1 MIHKLINM
9 LNISLYSE
17 HDFFINKLDETHFSV
32 KARNGLKATIT
43 INDRVMFV
51 DISFQYD
58 NPSILW
64 STSLSKLEEKVV
76 RYSTP
81 MNESLLSFDDFV
93 VEAIKNTILF
103 KLKKNRLSTYF
114 KEYDDFFKNLE
125 PVARFHQLI
134 NDDLEIIRYL
144 NDDEHC
150 RYLEKETPEYHCF
163 YTYKLLDEN
172 CYPIINFHKKKVIDN
187 VFQYRFQATKINKK
201 AKKEKVVAYYID
213 GVFFNLCDLETF
225 FFHKAAKDN
234 SDPFGIHSFNFNQY
248 RGSDP
253 KILYGINDQ
262 LTAHQSFLSTHI
274 DLTKIQV
281 LRRDG
286 QQYCLLKKENR
297 QLTLS
302 YITNFDIKKTVVDGV
317 LTYSS
322 WWQKMLRNETPLR
335 RYKNEHLITYT
346 YLDGKLTKKTE
357 RFDLD
362 MVTKHEMDISNQVMT
377 NADYL
382 KTHYPSDFIV
392 NRLNEFGI
400 CSDIPL
406 SLDDLAV
413 LEMCEI

>member
-1 MIHKLINM
+1 MIHKLINIF
-9 LNISLYSE
+9 NISLHSE
-17 HDFFINKLDETHFSV
+17 PDFFINKLDETHFSV
-32 KARNGLKATIT
+32 KARNGLNATVT
-43 INDRVMFV
+43 INDRIMFV
-51 DISFQYD
+51 DISFEYD
-58 NPSILW
+58 NPLLLW
-64 STSLSKLEEKVV
+64 SASSSRLEEKVV

-93 VEAIKNTILF
+93 VESITSTVLF
-103 KLKKNRLSTYF
+103 KLNKKRLSTYF

-125 PVARFHQLI
+125 PIAKFHQFI
-134 NDDLEIIRYL
+134 NDDLDTIRYL
-144 NDDEHC
+144 NDDEYF
-150 RYLEKETPEYHCF
+150 RYSEKENPEYHCF
-163 YTYKLLDEN
+163 YTYKLLDKN
-172 CYPIINFHKKKVIDN
+172 CYPIIHFNKKKVIGN
-187 VFQYRFQATKINKK
+187 VFKYSFQAKK
-201 AKKEKVVAYYID
+201 QTEISKKEKVIAYYID
-213 GVFFNLCDLETF
+213 GVFFNLCDLKTF
-225 FFHKAAKDN
+225 FLHKAIKDKYN
-234 SDPFGIHSFNFNQY
+234 EFGYNKFNFNPY
-248 RGSDP
+248 TNTEL
-253 KILYGINDQ
+253 KILYGINNQ
-262 LTAHQSFLSTHI
+262 LTDNQSFLSKHI
-274 DLTKIQV
+274 DLSKVQV

-302 YITNFDIKKTVVDGV
+302 YITNFDIDKTVVDGV

-346 YLDGKLTKKTE
+346 YIDGKLTKKTV

-362 MVTKHEMDISNQVMT
+362 MVTKHEMDISNQAMA
-377 NADYL
+377 NIDYL

-406 SLDDLAV
+406 SLDDLSV